1 MEASKFLETSSP
13 KKGYIVMKSE
23 QVPDLTS
30 GESDTFKELTTYD
43 EFHPVL
49 FNQHKNQSYKEFDT
63 FDQVNWPIVFSPFQI
78 ANQNNK

>member
-1 MEASKFLETSSP
+1 
-13 KKGYIVMKSE
+13 MKSE

-63 FDQVNWPIVFSPFQI
+63 FDQVN
-78 ANQNNK
+78 